1 MQRLALQ
8 TKVEKRTP
16 EELEDY
22 KRFSQPS
29 NEESIYAIGEAFRI
43 DHVGQ
48 IRNIASAPVVVA
60 GGEGEGE
67 GTEGEDKVERDGGR
81 GKGTT
86 PGRGGKG
93 VGRGRGRGKG
103 EPVVKKDRSG
113 DANIVR
119 RWRKEDL
126 KKDRPWVI
134 RHAYQYDE
142 EQDDEDEND

>member
-1 MQRLALQ
+1 M
-8 TKVEKRTP
+8 
-16 EELEDY
+16 
-22 KRFSQPS
+22 
-29 NEESIYAIGEAFRI
+29 GEAFRI
-43 DHVGQ
+43 DHVGN

-60 GGEGEGE
+60 PGEGEGE
-67 GTEGEDKVERDGGR
+67 GREGAGNVGVEGEGGR

-93 VGRGRGRGKG
+93 TGRGRGRGKG

>member
-1 MQRLALQ
+1 M
-8 TKVEKRTP
+8 EKRTP